1 MCISETH
8 RTSNPERIFYK
19 GYNDQPV
26 SYVSEET
33 DRPLRVFV
41 GGSLEA
47 ASQEDLER
55 SAKLPSASP
64 VRDLDFPGGGKVVTI
79 VDPESIPINVV
90 FGYSTVQRVQLPK
103 GSDAYNMASDTL
115 VVDDEKPRRGRF
127 QRLGKGPSPVHKL
140 GHFGHITADIKKISE
155 WEQTHFNLRALDV
168 QANALN
174 KDLVGWI
181 FPHQSAA
188 REPQN

>member
-1 MCISETH
+1 M
-8 RTSNPERIFYK
+8 
-19 GYNDQPV
+19 
-26 SYVSEET
+26 SYVSEKT
-33 DRPLRVFV
+33 DQPLFF

-55 SAKLPSASP
+55 AAKLPGAGP

-79 VDPESIPINVV
+79 VDPENIPINVV
-90 FGYSTVQRVQLPK
+90 FGYSTVERGQPPK
-103 GSDAYNMASDTL
+103 GADAYNMGSDTL

-155 WEQTHFNLRALDV
+155 WYQTHFNLRALDV
-168 QANALN
+168 QASAFN
-174 KDLVGWI
+174 KDLVG
-181 FPHQSAA
+181 
-188 REPQN
+188 